1 MKVGSL
7 VQAGSHTNWR
17 GIVLQV
23 KDSTRTGLHCN
34 PELRYECRV
43 RWFNT
48 GYSELDGESWWG
60 ARPDLWNWWDRPA
73 NCSRARAALT
83 LKPRRPNPV

>member
-1 MKVGSL
+1 VKVGSL

-23 KDSTRTGLHCN
+23 KESTRTGLHCN

-60 ARPDLWNWWDRPA
+60 AW
-73 NCSRARAALT
+73 S
-83 LKPRRPNPV
+83 LKVL